1 MYMLHTVCIIRTRY
15 VIHDMPAAALAAWE
29 ARDHADKLSNGDEL
43 LGRQLVARAAE
54 IAALGACTPG
64 LRTDSAVLLRDA
76 DAIGPCWPGI
86 PGPNLCDLN
95 SLVIAR
101 WLTVP
106 SPSEYLYSLSLSLSL
121 SLYIYE
127 RDSRF

>member
-1 MYMLHTVCIIRTRY
+1 MPSIKRPSSSPSPSEVTR
-15 VIHDMPAAALAAWE
+15 LE
-29 ARDHADKLSNGDEL
+29 A
-43 LGRQLVARAAE
+43 VARRLNKAWSGLPAVE
-54 IAALGACTPG
+54 ILRNAFADSAFIKNPVLVSSFGA
-64 LRTDSAVLLRDA
+64 DSAVLLRDA

-106 SPSEYLYSLSLSLSL
+106 SPASIYIYIYILYLY
-121 SLYIYE
+121 LYICICMYMHVCIYIYI
-127 RDSRF
+127 